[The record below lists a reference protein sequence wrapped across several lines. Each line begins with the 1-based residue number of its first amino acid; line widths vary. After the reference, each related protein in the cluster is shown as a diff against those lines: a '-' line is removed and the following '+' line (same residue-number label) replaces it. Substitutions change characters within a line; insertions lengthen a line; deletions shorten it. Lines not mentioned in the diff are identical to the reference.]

1 VVQSIQKNG
10 KRDRKQRYRCLDC
23 GHVFQFK
30 RVRNRVFEK
39 NLWTQYVHGNQTLQ
53 SLSKHYGI
61 SYKTTRKLLDNHLIG
76 QPIITSG
83 SSVVVMDTC
92 YFGWGFGVMV
102 FRDFL
107 KRKNLYWK
115 YLKHETIEEYK
126 SGINYL
132 KGKGVEIL
140 GIACDGKRGL
150 FSAFEATPIQMCQ
163 FHQVAI
169 VTRYITRNPKLE
181 AGKELKILTHNLT
194 KSSKTEFATM
204 LNDWH
209 LKWKIFLSEKTYN
222 DEHKKWHYTHRRLR
236 SAYRSLKT
244 NLPFLFTYLEYPDL
258 GIPNTTNSL
267 EGKFSNLKT
276 KIRIHAGIKKW
287 RKIRIIN
294 EILVK

>member
-1 VVQSIQKNG
+1 MAYPI
-10 KRDRKQRYRCLDC
+10 KRR
-23 GHVFQFK
+23 
-30 RVRNRVFEK
+30 E
-39 NLWTQYVHGNQTLQ
+39 
-53 SLSKHYGI
+53 
-61 SYKTTRKLLDNHLIG
+61 KLLDNHLIG

-209 LKWKIFLSEKTYN
+209 LKWKIFYQ
-222 DEHKKWHYTHRRLR
+222 KKHIMMNIRNGIILIEELR

-276 KIRIHAGIKKW
+276 KIRIHAGIKKMEKNQNYQ
-287 RKIRIIN
+287 RNSSKIATKKF
-294 EILVK
+294 L